1 MSIETQNVTLRY
13 ISASDTS
20 NAGASDYGATRYEII
35 FDSTIINYCNVIM
48 FEYKLQDIS
57 ESNENSNFDNT
68 TFGFIAVEH
77 AILSGISNQYILSV
91 PATTNVLNKIVTQTI
106 QVRVYAGQ
114 KQTSN
119 KVIITDWS
127 NLLDVYNPPAT
138 PNLDSAYFDT
148 VYGSDDLYVILDDDA
163 NPDYDYSVIQF
174 VICYFFKDTSGNTVW
189 NISDPQ
195 SAVSD
200 QNGKRTI
207 TVNNIGEVAL
217 ENSVYVTAHA
227 AYNWVS
233 YVNDVSNN
241 IYALSY
247 VSDEITAI
255 SGDSDN
261 TPNITD
267 VSYNV
272 YSTAPAI
279 PGNQTITVKWIPPG
293 NYLVPAYTLSHY
305 ELYYRKIISDTDDTA
320 TFIKY
325 GENITDLN
333 ALEMIVNIVGN
344 LNVGDLNMVDGNS
357 IQFKVNAKTIA
368 GNDQYSNV
376 SNPIYFFKYSTAP
389 KNLKVL
395 STSSRGQTSD
405 VIIQFENPDNTGS
418 GNPEQFIVSVNGATG
433 TPVTYDS
440 EAENYSVSLNML
452 SSDVGLISVYLQTL
466 DTTDTTVVRHGQ
478 SIHIPYIARNLSLS
492 STYKM
497 YSEPRNQDIALNW
510 VLPILEYDSPWTI
523 KKLTIKKTATNDTD
537 NKYNDIEV
545 DANNYNYELL
555 PAEYAV
561 NTMLQFRIVA
571 ELQHEYGTIYNIIS
585 NTKSLQAFT
594 YAAAVSN
601 LNITETSFSA
611 DKVGMTVNFTGLSTT
626 AKGLG
631 DDLQYVIKIDGEIH
645 STDDT
650 LDYEANKL
658 YSITYTNL
666 NVSQM
671 GVVEVY
677 LQTKDTN
684 SEDLKDG
691 ASSSTP
697 YIANNVVLE
706 DITYDVYTDPNDQ
719 EMKLSWNSPAIGVS
733 DNNQWNVTGYTVE
746 VKKGDN
752 EWALLIDNDTNNN
765 YTYNAFDDIGD
776 ATIELQ
782 FRVQANML
790 HTNTGKT
797 YVLTSNVKSKNTFT
811 YAQAPNNVVITNIS
825 YTSGAVGMTVNFT
838 GVSNVDKGL
847 GNGLQYVIKIDG
859 EIHPTGDTL
868 GYEADKLYS
877 IVYTSLDVSQMG
889 VVEVYLQTKDTNS
902 EDSKDGALSS
912 TPYIANNLTLNNIT
926 YDVYTYPNVQ
936 KMQLSWS
943 NSVDFGI
950 AWSVKYLVHK
960 NSELYV
966 QNISTNTYTYNL
978 LPIEYAA
985 KTNLNFKIIAL
996 MTHSTGTVYTVES
1009 NAQSL
1014 NSFSYPSAPQNVNV
1028 NWAVSNSNKS
1038 EMDVNVTFKN
1048 SSDLG
1053 VNNGIDYYKIE
1064 LFNALSDPIS
1074 NTTKA
1079 FLLGENSIEVNFDN
1093 VIYSAT
1099 GNVRISLYVLDTN
1112 NEDRVITS
1120 NYSLVTYTS
1129 DVAPLFT
1136 DVVYDNRIIT
1146 GKIIS
1151 ATPLLPVGKIPY
1163 IWNNNQFEVAKFNT
1177 TETTNGMN
1185 ISQQESL
1192 GANGEYIY
1200 IFTLDINL
1208 FFGLNNVNVLG
1219 LAIAVSNTAAG
1230 VGVHKQTL

>member
-227 AYNWVS
+227 VYNWVS

-293 NYLVPAYTLSHY
+293 NYLVPAYTLNYY
-305 ELYYRKIISDTDDTA
+305 ELYYSINNSEP
-320 TFIKY
+320 FIKY
-325 GENITDLN
+325 GVDMSLN
-333 ALEMIVNIVGN
+333 VTEMIVDIG
-344 LNVGDLNMVDGNS
+344 GSSLNMINNDF
-357 IQFKVNAKTIA
+357 IQFKVNAKTVT
-368 GNDQYSNV
+368 GNDQYSDV
-376 SNPIYFFKYSTAP
+376 SDPVYFFTYSTAP

-395 STSSRGQTSD
+395 STSSRGQTSN
-405 VIIQFENPDNTGS
+405 VTIQFENPDDTGS
-418 GNPEQFIVSVNGATG
+418 GSPQQFIVSVNGATG

-452 SSDVGLISVYLQTL
+452 SSDVGLIEVYLQTF
-466 DTTDTTVVRHGQ
+466 DTNDTSVLRNGQ
-478 SIHIPYIARNLSLS
+478 SISVPYIARNLSLD
-492 STYKM
+492 YINYEM
-497 YSEPRNQDIALNW
+497 YSEPRSQRMNLSW
-510 VLPILEYDSPWTI
+510 VLPSLENDSPWTI
-523 KKLTIKKTATNDTD
+523 KKLIIKITATNDTD
-537 NKYNDIEV
+537 SNYNEMV
-545 DANNYNYELL
+545 FDATTTTNYNYTL
-555 PAEYAV
+555 PQAEYAE

-571 ELQHEYGTIYNIIS
+571 ELQHEDGTIYNIIS

-671 GVVEVY
+671 GFVEVY

-684 SEDLKDG
+684 SEDSKDG

-719 EMKLSWNSPAIGVS
+719 EMNLSWNSPNIFVS
-733 DNNQWNVTGYTVE
+733 DVNQWNVTGYTVE
-746 VKKGDN
+746 VKKGAN
-752 EWALLIDNDTNNN
+752 QWALLIDNVNNTNTN

-782 FRVQANML
+782 FRVKANML
-790 HTNTGKT
+790 HTNTAKN
-797 YVLTSNVKSKNTFT
+797 YVLTSNVESKKTFT

-825 YTSGAVGMTVNFT
+825 YTPEAVGMTVNFT
-838 GVSNVDKGL
+838 GLSTTAKGL
-847 GNGLQYVIKIDG
+847 GDDLQYVIKIDG
-859 EIHPTGDTL
+859 EIHSTDDTL
-868 GYEADKLYS
+868 DYEANKLYS
-877 IVYTSLDVSQMG
+877 ITYTNLNVSQMG
-889 VVEVYLQTKDTNS
+889 FVEVYLQTKDTNS
-902 EDSKDGALSS
+902 EDSKDGASSS
-912 TPYIANNLTLNNIT
+912 TPYIANNVVLEDIT
-926 YDVYTYPNVQ
+926 YDVYTDPNDQ
-936 KMQLSWS
+936 EMQLSWS
-943 NSVDFGI
+943 NSVVFTDN
-950 AWSVKYLVHK
+950 WSVKYSVQKNGMNLVDDQ
-960 NSELYV
+960 L
-966 QNISTNTYTYNL
+966 TNNYKYNL
-978 LPIEYAA
+978 LLEEYTT
-985 KTNLNFKIIAL
+985 KTNLIFKIIAF
-996 MTHSTGTVYTVES
+996 MTHNNTNTVYTVES

-1014 NSFSYPSAPQNVNV
+1014 NSFSYPSAPQNVHV
-1028 NWAVSNSNKS
+1028 NWAVSNSIKS

-1053 VNNGIDYYKIE
+1053 VNNGIAHYTIE
-1064 LFNALSDPIS
+1064 LFNNNLSVPIS
-1074 NTTKA
+1074 STTKL
-1079 FLLGENSIEVNFDN
+1079 FNLENTSYIVNFN
-1093 VIYSAT
+1093 NISYSAT
-1099 GNVRISLYVLDTN
+1099 GYVKITLYVLDTN

-1151 ATPLLPVGKIPY
+1151 ATPLLPEGKIPY
-1163 IWNNNQFEVAKFNT
+1163 IQTDNQFEVAKFNT
-1177 TETTNGMN
+1177 TGTTNGMN

-1200 IFTLDINL
+1200 IFTLDIDL
-1208 FFGLNNVNVLG
+1208 FFGLANVSVLG